1 MAHRVSSCEDIS
13 FEACRKDATFSR
25 FLGEFPRRACLARS
39 SLASWSPSLACK
51 TRKTNACSLGYI
63 ICDGISRS
71 QAPDAG

>member
-13 FEACRKDATFSR
+13 FEAYRKDATFSR

-39 SLASWSPSLACK
+39 SLASWLLSLACK
-51 TRKTNACSLGYI
+51 TQKTNACSLGYI

>member
-13 FEACRKDATFSR
+13 FEACRKDATFSS

-39 SLASWSPSLACK
+39 SLASWLPSLACK
-51 TRKTNACSLGYI
+51 TRKTNACFLGYI
-63 ICDGISRS
+63 ICDGIPRS